1 MALNNCEIRLGL
13 WTYRHSSASST
24 LFYAPKKIARKSP
37 TCGDP
42 KISMDRSSWGRLRLH
57 CSTVDP
63 NPIAGRYLTAALRSI
78 AFPLPIAYRCHGAD
92 LLQPVC
98 RNSIACHP
106 WPLVLSVT
114 PLLPAFRKQVVK
126 ISISSFRGSH
136 ILAYEHPA
144 GGNSRQDQHGAAIAA
159 TRAWFTWFLRGQ

>member
-1 MALNNCEIRLGL
+1 
-13 WTYRHSSASST
+13 
-24 LFYAPKKIARKSP
+24 
-37 TCGDP
+37 
-42 KISMDRSSWGRLRLH
+42 MDRSSWGRLRLH

-136 ILAYEHPA
+136 IFAYAAQPSLQLERGSHGFCEASDESSLRSWSACEKSQERTPDQAKELIDALEAFLAGIEP
-144 GGNSRQDQHGAAIAA
+144 R
-159 TRAWFTWFLRGQ
+159 R